1 MSIINLT
8 NFSLYSLLWHKRL
21 EFFFKFIIFCIYILN
36 TPNIYKKTVKL
47 SFYSI
52 IVKKKKKRNTHFVF
66 TKKEKNK
73 SVLPPLNGHFCQA
86 KTCPPKQYRKRAR
99 EMFHFGLIVLKLV
112 SDGRVSVGNLADILL
127 LFCCCCC
134 WVVAGYI
141 YKPSAGASHSKRVTS
156 MLLVVT
162 THALWSIID
171 WAFHLYTG
179 PPCLSTAAESGACS
193 LVK

>member
-8 NFSLYSLLWHKRL
+8 NFSLYSLLWHKWL
-21 EFFFKFIIFCIYILN
+21 EFFFLIFNIFCIYILN

-112 SDGRVSVGNLADILL
+112 SDGRVNVGNLADILL
-127 LFCCCCC
+127 LFFCCCC

-141 YKPSAGASHSKRVTS
+141 YINLQQVLPIASELHRCFLLSLL
-156 MLLVVT
+156 ML
-162 THALWSIID
+162 SD
-171 WAFHLYTG
+171 
-179 PPCLSTAAESGACS
+179 P
-193 LVK
+193 

>member
-1 MSIINLT
+1 MIRI
-8 NFSLYSLLWHKRL
+8 
-21 EFFFKFIIFCIYILN
+21 FFLIFNIFCIYILN

-52 IVKKKKKRNTHFVF
+52 IVKKKKRKRNTHFVF

-127 LFCCCCC
+127 LLFF
-134 WVVAGYI
+134 VVVVGL
-141 YKPSAGASHSKRVTS
+141 
-156 MLLVVT
+156 LLV
-162 THALWSIID
+162 IYI
-171 WAFHLYTG
+171 
-179 PPCLSTAAESGACS
+179 
-193 LVK
+193 

>member
-1 MSIINLT
+1 MTQTIRIFLKIFN
-8 NFSLYSLLWHKRL
+8 
-21 EFFFKFIIFCIYILN
+21 IFCIYILN
-36 TPNIYKKTVKL
+36 TPNIYKKTVIL
-47 SFYSI
+47 LNNC
-52 IVKKKKKRNTHFVF
+52 KKKKRNTYFVF

-141 YKPSAGASHSKRVTS
+141 Y
-156 MLLVVT
+156 
-162 THALWSIID
+162 I
-171 WAFHLYTG
+171 
-179 PPCLSTAAESGACS
+179 
-193 LVK
+193 

>member
-1 MSIINLT
+1 MTQTIRI
-8 NFSLYSLLWHKRL
+8 
-21 EFFFKFIIFCIYILN
+21 FFLIFNIFCIYILN

-52 IVKKKKKRNTHFVF
+52 IVKKKEKRNTHFVF

-73 SVLPPLNGHFCQA
+73 NVLPPLNGHFCQA
-86 KTCPPKQYRKRAR
+86 KTFPPKQYRKRAR

-112 SDGRVSVGNLADILL
+112 SDGRVNVGNLADILL
-127 LFCCCCC
+127 LFF
-134 WVVAGYI
+134 VVVVVVGLLLVIYI

-162 THALWSIID
+162 THAL
-171 WAFHLYTG
+171 
-179 PPCLSTAAESGACS
+179 
-193 LVK
+193 

>member
-1 MSIINLT
+1 M
-8 NFSLYSLLWHKRL
+8 
-21 EFFFKFIIFCIYILN
+21 
-36 TPNIYKKTVKL
+36 
-47 SFYSI
+47 
-52 IVKKKKKRNTHFVF
+52 VF

-112 SDGRVSVGNLADILL
+112 SDGRVLSVGNLADILL
-127 LFCCCCC
+127 LSFCCCCC
-134 WVVAGYI
+134 WVVAGYNI

-162 THALWSIID
+162 THAL
-171 WAFHLYTG
+171 
-179 PPCLSTAAESGACS
+179 
-193 LVK
+193 

>member
-1 MSIINLT
+1 
-8 NFSLYSLLWHKRL
+8 
-21 EFFFKFIIFCIYILN
+21 
-36 TPNIYKKTVKL
+36 
-47 SFYSI
+47 
-52 IVKKKKKRNTHFVF
+52 
-66 TKKEKNK
+66 
-73 SVLPPLNGHFCQA
+73 
-86 KTCPPKQYRKRAR
+86 
-99 EMFHFGLIVLKLV
+99 MFHFGLIVLKLV

-127 LFCCCCC
+127 LFLLLLLLGCC
-134 WVVAGYI
+134 WLYI

-193 LVK
+193 LVKLKKKIYGKDKKDQQLLNCHEILVWINSLTIHAWQLTSLNVSFTK